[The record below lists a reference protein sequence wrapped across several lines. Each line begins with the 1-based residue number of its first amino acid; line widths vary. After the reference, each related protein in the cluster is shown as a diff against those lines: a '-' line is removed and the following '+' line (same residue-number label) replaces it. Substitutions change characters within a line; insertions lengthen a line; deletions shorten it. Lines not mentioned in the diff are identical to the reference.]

1 MPLAP
6 LLHPRPK
13 PPSEAPAMD
22 SLQPTAITEA
32 MIQAGAT
39 KATLPPS
46 DLLIRGTLSGA
57 LLGIATSLALTAAV
71 QTGQLLVGALI
82 FPVGFVMIVLLGLEL
97 VTGSFALLPM
107 AVMAGKATPGQMM
120 TNWSWVLLG
129 NLIGSVLYA
138 ILFVIAVTNAWQI
151 APAGVAQRVV
161 ALAEAK
167 TIAYAALGS
176 AGMLTVVVKA
186 ILCNWMVCM
195 GVVMSLAS
203 TSTIG
208 RIAGPWMPILI
219 FFAQGFEHTV
229 VNMFVIPAGM
239 MMDAKVSVADWIVWN
254 LIPVTIGNLVGGFTL
269 VALAFHAT
277 FAKRT
282 AIPSALPQET

>member
-1 MPLAP
+1 
-6 LLHPRPK
+6 
-13 PPSEAPAMD
+13 MD
-22 SLQPTAITEA
+22 SLKPPAIVSA

-39 KATLPPS
+39 KAALSPG
-46 DLLIRGTLSGA
+46 DLLVRGMLSGA
-57 LLGIATSLALTAAV
+57 LLGIATSLAVGAAV

-107 AVMAGKATPGQMM
+107 AVMAGQAKPAQML

-129 NLIGSVLYA
+129 NLIGSVIYA
-138 ILFVIAVTNAWQI
+138 ILFVIAVTNAWQV
-151 APAGVAQRVV
+151 APVGVADRIR

-167 TIAYAALGS
+167 TIGYAAFGG
-176 AGMLTVVVKA
+176 AGMLTCVVKA

-195 GVVMSLAS
+195 GVVMGLAS

-208 RIAGPWMPILI
+208 RIVGAWMPILI

-229 VNMFVIPAGM
+229 VNMFIIPAGM
-239 MMDAKVSVADWIVWN
+239 MMGAKVSLFSWVAWN
-254 LIPVTIGNLVGGFTL
+254 LVPVTLGNLVGGFTF
-269 VALAFHAT
+269 VALAFYVTYARKG
-277 FAKRT
+277 AEL
-282 AIPSALPQET
+282 PSALPQET

>member
-1 MPLAP
+1 
-6 LLHPRPK
+6 
-13 PPSEAPAMD
+13 MD
-22 SLQPTAITEA
+22 SLKPPAITEA

-39 KATLPPS
+39 KAALPPS
-46 DLLIRGTLSGA
+46 DLLIRGALSGA
-57 LLGIATSLALTAAV
+57 LLGIATSLALGAAV

-138 ILFVIAVTNAWQI
+138 VLFVIAFTNAWQI

-167 TIAYAALGS
+167 TIGYAALGS
-176 AGMLTVVVKA
+176 AGLLTCVVKA

-208 RIAGPWMPILI
+208 RIAGAWMPILL

-229 VNMFVIPAGM
+229 VNMFIIPAGM
-239 MMDAKVSVADWIVWN
+239 MMGAKVTIADWIVWN
-254 LIPVTIGNLVGGFTL
+254 LIPVTIGNLIGGFTL
-269 VALAFHAT
+269 VALAFYAT
-277 FAKRT
+277 FARKS
-282 AIPSALPQET
+282 AALPSAVPQET

>member
-1 MPLAP
+1 
-6 LLHPRPK
+6 
-13 PPSEAPAMD
+13 MD
-22 SLQPTAITEA
+22 SLSPQAITTA

-46 DLLIRGTLSGA
+46 DLLIRGILSGA

-151 APAGVAQRVV
+151 APAGVAQLDVAPGPDLISARVLRTTRRRTGPR
-161 ALAEAK
+161 AWR
-167 TIAYAALGS
+167 AAN
-176 AGMLTVVVKA
+176 A
-186 ILCNWMVCM
+186 
-195 GVVMSLAS
+195 
-203 TSTIG
+203 
-208 RIAGPWMPILI
+208 
-219 FFAQGFEHTV
+219 
-229 VNMFVIPAGM
+229 
-239 MMDAKVSVADWIVWN
+239 
-254 LIPVTIGNLVGGFTL
+254 
-269 VALAFHAT
+269 AFHP
-277 FAKRT
+277 R
-282 AIPSALPQET
+282 